1 MSASVYTDFFAMK
14 YWTSSFGYL
23 ATITGLSLFA
33 AGHLFILIID
43 GRLQRNLVVRLRE
56 KVRKFEIQYGAQ
68 MQREDGLFFRL
79 DRNQRDLK
87 KGKVASKKKVY
98 IAKQNQ
104 DDVQGLIEE
113 DDRKRPR
120 TKMNK
125 ADEADGAPG
134 EEFKQEQ

>member
-1 MSASVYTDFFAMK
+1 
-14 YWTSSFGYL
+14 
-23 ATITGLSLFA
+23 
-33 AGHLFILIID
+33 
-43 GRLQRNLVVRLRE
+43 
-56 KVRKFEIQYGAQ
+56 

-134 EEFKQEQ
+134 EEFKQEQQDDNANDKQTKRKAAAIRRRLAKKKRYNDEYDDSENDDEIEEMEAY